1 MGEPYAGE
9 RCEGGMKMT
18 QFVLSSCE
26 KKECKMKE
34 GKQKREREVQGQ
46 TEGGEKGLRRENH
59 TE

>member
-1 MGEPYAGE
+1 ME

-46 TEGGEKGLRRENH
+46 TEGGEKVLRRENH